1 MTVQL
6 KHRRFT
12 LDQYHRMGQT
22 GILGADDRVELVEGE
37 IVEMSAIQSRHAGT
51 VARLSHLFSTRLD
64 RRAVVWSQN
73 PLLLTRH
80 ESEALPDLMLLVPRA
95 DFYAGG
101 LPEPPSVRL
110 LVEVA
115 DESLYYDRQKKLPL
129 YARGGVAESWLA
141 NVDTR
146 RLEIH
151 RTPGRLRYRSVRL
164 PTPSETFAPAAF
176 PDVKLT
182 LRDLFG

>member
-6 KHRRFT
+6 KRRRFT

-22 GILGADDRVELVEGE
+22 GILGADDRVELVDGE
-37 IVEMSAIQSRHAGT
+37 VVELSVLKSRHAST

-80 ESEALPDLMLLVPRA
+80 ASEAVPDLMLLAPRA
-95 DFYAGG
+95 DFYVGA
-101 LPEPPSVRL
+101 LPEPPNVRL

-115 DESLYYDRQKKLPL
+115 DESLYYDRQRKLPL
-129 YARGGVAESWLA
+129 YARAGVAESWLA

-151 RTPGRLRYRSVRL
+151 RNPGRLRYRSVRL

-176 PDVKLT
+176 PEVKLT